1 MRLKVRLAAVLLFTS
16 LLPLLV
22 VFVLSVTHSAEQS
35 RSLSIQGTLAQVGNA
50 AALFERYFSNRKA
63 EIALMAR
70 DPRVQSMDFV
80 KMRPFLI
87 DEKNRQNNV
96 YEKFIVGTKD
106 GSFHNTE
113 GGNPHQQ
120 MKRTFDDTQPF
131 SVQKTI
137 KKRDYWRTTVG
148 DNVGNRQITFVSD
161 PMISY
166 TTGVRQ
172 IVVSA
177 SILNS
182 KDKVVGLLGGSVPW
196 REIDRLVSVVQ
207 NKIMTMFAENTRLML
222 VSNYGYYMYHWDP
235 NKVIQLKKH
244 NDTWVLNEIGEKE
257 SVRLK
262 INEEE
267 DEAIRSLGIKMLA
280 GHTGFAEL
288 KDADTSQLQHVFF
301 APIPS
306 TGYSIAVV
314 VPNRVIFEPVESL
327 KQVLWGT
334 FFIVFIVVIAFSL
347 KLSGQ
352 LYAPIHALTKAAKAL
367 SNGDF
372 TYKVV
377 NHRKDELG
385 ELSQAFVKMRDQV
398 HTREYE
404 LEKHV
409 KDRTQA
415 LEYAKER
422 AQHAVQVKSRFL
434 ANMSHE
440 IRTPLNGLLGM
451 LELLKL
457 QSKLDAEQTKM
468 LTMGASAGQHLLSLV
483 NDILDISKLEEG
495 HVELVIED
503 FLMTE
508 LLDDVLVM
516 LQPLAARKSLELMVH
531 CDDAVPSAIK
541 TDKVRLKQL
550 LVNLVSN
557 AIKFTSQGSIKI
569 IISARPEQQQYRLI
583 FNVIDTGIGIK
594 SAQLEHIFLPFQQ
607 ADDSTTREYGGTGLG
622 LSICRELAVL
632 LGGSIEISSEYT
644 QGTHVTFDILVS
656 KGEAK
661 DESVCLTE
669 AHSLLSGKV
678 LVAED
683 NPINQMVISAML
695 SKLGMDVKIAD
706 DGVLVLEQLSLEPY
720 DLVLMDMHM
729 PNMDGVEAT
738 KQIRRDARWS
748 NLPIIATTAN
758 VLPQDIALCFSAGMD
773 DHLAKPLQL
782 AQLRRALVRWLP
794 KKVGT

>member
-1 MRLKVRLAAVLLFTS
+1 MRLKVRLAAVLLVTS

-22 VFVLSVTHSAEQS
+22 VFVLSVTHSTEQS
-35 RSLSIQGTLAQVGNA
+35 RSLSIQGTLAQVSNA

-80 KMRPFLI
+80 TMRPFLI

-148 DNVGNRQITFVSD
+148 DNVGNRAITFVSD

-177 SILNS
+177 SILND
-182 KDKVVGLLGGSVPW
+182 KKKVVGLLGGSIPW
-196 REIDRLVSVVQ
+196 REIDRLVSRVQ
-207 NKIMTMFAENTRLML
+207 NKVMTLFSEDARLML
-222 VSNYGYYMYHWDP
+222 VSHYGYYMYHWDP
-235 NKVIQLKKH
+235 TKVIQLKKQ
-244 NDTWVLNEIGEKE
+244 NDTWVLNEIGEKV

-262 INEEE
+262 INEEKN
-267 DEAIRSLGIKMLA
+267 EAVRALGVKMLA
-280 GHTGFAEL
+280 GHTGFTEL
-288 KDADTSQLQHVFF
+288 KDADTDQLQHVFF

-314 VPNRVIFEPVESL
+314 VPNHVMFEPVESL
-327 KQVLWGT
+327 KQLLWGT
-334 FFIVFIVVIAFSL
+334 FVVVLILVIAL
-347 KLSGQ
+347 AVKLTVHF
-352 LYAPIHALTKAAKAL
+352 YAPIHSLTKAAKAL

-372 TYKVV
+372 TYKIMS
-377 NHRKDELG
+377 HRKDELG
-385 ELSQAFVKMRDQV
+385 ELSQAFVKMRGQV
-398 HTREYE
+398 YVRESE

-409 KDRTQA
+409 KERTQA
-415 LEYAKER
+415 LEHATDQ

-451 LELLKL
+451 LELLQL
-457 QSKLDAEQTKM
+457 QSKLDAEQAK
-468 LTMGASAGQHLLSLV
+468 LITMGASAGQHLLSLV

-495 HVELVIED
+495 QVELVIED
-503 FLMTE
+503 FLVSE

-516 LQPLAARKSLELMVH
+516 LQPLATRKSLELIVH
-531 CDDAVPSAIK
+531 CDDAVPTAIK
-541 TDKVRLKQL
+541 TDKVRLKQV
-550 LVNLVSN
+550 LVNLMSN
-557 AIKFTSQGSIKI
+557 AIKFTSRGSVKV
-569 IISARPEQQQYRLI
+569 IISARPEQQQHRVF

-594 SAQLEHIFLPFQQ
+594 AAQLENIFLPFQQ

-622 LSICRELAVL
+622 LSICRELATL
-632 LGGSIEISSEYT
+632 LGGTIEISSEYT
-644 QGTHVTFDILVS
+644 EGTHATFDILVFE
-656 KGEAK
+656 GDAK
-661 DESVCLTE
+661 DESIGLAE
-669 AHSLLSGKV
+669 AQSLLTGKV

-695 SKLGMDVKIAD
+695 NKLGMDVTIAD
-706 DGVLVLEQLSLEPY
+706 DGVLALEELSLASY
-720 DLVLMDMHM
+720 DVVLMDMHM

-738 KQIRRDARWS
+738 KQIRRDARWG

-773 DHLAKPLQL
+773 DHLAKPLQM

-794 KKVGT
+794 NKA